1 MNFSPSKE
9 KGIRRIILIAI
20 AVVTA
25 LIQHTPGFN
34 LNLGSLSPMLLV
46 PFVVCVAMY
55 ERSFTGLLVG
65 ALSGVLWDFAS
76 SGADGMFTLM
86 LTTIAFAVGVLIAF
100 YLRNRLITAV
110 ALSFVSCLAVSV
122 AYWMVFILRKG
133 YDGTWQSLFLHFL
146 PLAAYSAAFVFIYYY
161 LVGFIVKATEKTEST
176 KRFYTR

>member
-1 MNFSPSKE
+1 
-9 KGIRRIILIAI
+9 
-20 AVVTA
+20 
-25 LIQHTPGFN
+25 
-34 LNLGSLSPMLLV
+34 
-46 PFVVCVAMY
+46 
-55 ERSFTGLLVG
+55 
-65 ALSGVLWDFAS
+65 
-76 SGADGMFTLM
+76 MFTLM

-110 ALSFVSCLAVSV
+110 ALSVVSCLAVSV